1 MSSRDQALSLLG
13 AARTHPDVAV
23 KVSSLKQARRIM
35 SVYPSLTVELFP
47 YLVDLQYSPDNL
59 VRKVLLEII
68 EELGMKAIKHCH
80 LVVPVLLVLLRDA
93 DPAIARESVASGI
106 HLFCAVLEEMVF
118 HFHQRGIVERWLEE
132 LWIWMLKFK
141 DSVFSISLE
150 PGSIGPKLLA
160 LKFLETYILLFTPDM
175 NDSDKTAVRGSRR
188 LFNISR
194 LGGYHPV
201 LDPVSLISDANRTL
215 GILLDFLGS
224 PGSLRGSLTIAVVNC
239 LASIAR
245 KRPIH
250 YSVILSVLLNFDP
263 NSGTAKGCHTASV
276 QYSLRTAFL
285 GFLRST
291 NPTIL
296 ESRDRLLM
304 VLRAINAGDAAD
316 QVVRQVDKIIKNTER
331 SSRESRF
338 SKDDQQSS
346 LPLISMDQSRKR
358 TVPLDTDESVNGHE
372 VSLKRSRY
380 GPNDPSSMPAHINHI
395 DHGSLFGNGTPTNA
409 PVVDDDLTP
418 AEQMIAMIGALLAE
432 GDRGAE
438 SLEIL
443 ISNIHPDL
451 LADIVIT
458 NMKHLPKTLLSLP
471 KLRKLPTSHQLGSQ
485 TSTAQVI
492 TPSIT
497 TQSASALVSQAA
509 NISSLSDASTIN
521 SFLADSKRDPR
532 RDPRRLDP
540 RRAMP
545 PVGISLTSDVDDNG
559 FMEHEF
565 DGSAFSKPLSFSAPA
580 PVENAVTAL
589 PSNNNVEEN
598 IESASETDQDEVF
611 GRAEELV
618 PSSEAVT
625 AVECSNSA
633 PDLVDEDRDA
643 SKFSYFEVAYD
654 AEMSFTESDQHSPDA
669 TKEFVTE
676 DTLWDLP
683 QLPVFVELDDV
694 QQINE
699 RKAAVKR
706 IIESYKTLPDTD
718 CTSQTRMG
726 LLARLVAK
734 IDADDDVVTM
744 LQKHITVDYRQ
755 QKGHELVLYI
765 LYHLHS
771 LMAVDVVGKPS
782 YAAVMYEKLL
792 LAVAKSLLD
801 AFPASDKSFSR
812 LLGEVPLLSES
823 TLKLLDDMCCSNV
836 FDSRG
841 KEVRDV
847 ERVTQGLG
855 AVWGL
860 IIGRPKERKA
870 CLDIA
875 LKCAVHSQDDVRAK
889 AIRLVANKLYQ
900 LGYISENI
908 EHFAT
913 NMLLSAVDQQ
923 FSAVGLSQSASTEQR
938 EGEVGTQETSVS
950 GSHVQSIS
958 TLSLPEAQRHI
969 SLFFALCTKAVHRHM
984 PILIRTLGP
993 SYSELLHIIANP
1005 PEGCENLLMLV
1016 VQILT
1021 QDTAPSTDLIA
1032 TVKHLYE
1039 TKLKDATILI
1049 PILSSLSKSE
1059 VLPIFP
1065 RLVGLPIEKFQMA
1078 LAHILQGSAHTGP
1091 ALSPAEVLVA
1101 IHGIS
1106 PEKDGL
1112 ALKKITEACTA
1123 CFEQRTVFS
1132 QQVLA
1137 KALSEMVDQAPL
1149 PLLFMRT
1156 VIQAI
1161 DAFPNLVDFV
1171 MEVLTKLVSR
1181 QVWKM
1186 PKLWV
1191 GFMKCVSQTLP
1202 HSFNVLLQLPPPQ
1215 LESALNK
1222 YVNLRSPLAAYA
1234 TQPSVKNSLPRSILG
1249 VLGLLDEM
1257 QNNNN
1262 NNNNNNNTQPSLVS
1276 PLQPSNTNS
1285 AQGANLT

>member
-734 IDADDDVVTM
+734 
-744 LQKHITVDYRQ
+744 
-755 QKGHELVLYI
+755 
-765 LYHLHS
+765 
-771 LMAVDVVGKPS
+771 
-782 YAAVMYEKLL
+782 
-792 LAVAKSLLD
+792 
-801 AFPASDKSFSR
+801 
-812 LLGEVPLLSES
+812 
-823 TLKLLDDMCCSNV
+823 
-836 FDSRG
+836 
-841 KEVRDV
+841 
-847 ERVTQGLG
+847 
-855 AVWGL
+855 
-860 IIGRPKERKA
+860 
-870 CLDIA
+870 
-875 LKCAVHSQDDVRAK
+875 CAVHSQDDVRAK

-969 SLFFALCTKAVHRHM
+969 SLFFALCTKKPSLLQLVFDVYGRSPKTVKQAVHRHM

>member
-734 IDADDDVVTM
+734 
-744 LQKHITVDYRQ
+744 
-755 QKGHELVLYI
+755 
-765 LYHLHS
+765 
-771 LMAVDVVGKPS
+771 
-782 YAAVMYEKLL
+782 
-792 LAVAKSLLD
+792 AKSLLD

-969 SLFFALCTKAVHRHM
+969 SLFFALCTKKPSLLQLVFDVYGRSPKTVKQAVHRHM

-1078 LAHILQGSAHTGP
+1078 LAHILQ
-1091 ALSPAEVLVA
+1091 
-1101 IHGIS
+1101 
-1106 PEKDGL
+1106 
-1112 ALKKITEACTA
+1112 ITEACTA

-1161 DAFPNLVDFV
+1161 DAFPNL
-1171 MEVLTKLVSR
+1171 
-1181 QVWKM
+1181 
-1186 PKLWV
+1186 
-1191 GFMKCVSQTLP
+1191 
-1202 HSFNVLLQLPPPQ
+1202 LPPPQ

-1234 TQPSVKNSLPRSILG
+1234 TQPSVKNSLPRYMLFTIL
-1249 VLGLLDEM
+1249 VFCTLYRYE
-1257 QNNNN
+1257 
-1262 NNNNNNNTQPSLVS
+1262 
-1276 PLQPSNTNS
+1276 
-1285 AQGANLT
+1285 

>member
-734 IDADDDVVTM
+734 
-744 LQKHITVDYRQ
+744 
-755 QKGHELVLYI
+755 
-765 LYHLHS
+765 
-771 LMAVDVVGKPS
+771 
-782 YAAVMYEKLL
+782 
-792 LAVAKSLLD
+792 AKSLLD

-969 SLFFALCTKAVHRHM
+969 SLFFALCTKKPSLLQLVFDVYGRSPKTVKQAVHRHM